1 MSDSKKYLMKQ
12 EKRWDKIKKIFR
24 NPYRVVI
31 FNDQNLH
38 IIKQVRFNA
47 KNFLGAILLAIVF
60 IIAAVTIIIA
70 FTPLREYIPGYP
82 SSKMRHMLIRNV
94 LVVDSLEQ
102 EAQRRDFYFKN
113 FRSMLAGETQAAD
126 TVIHPLAKI
135 DKEKLL
141 LTATNQDSLFKE
153 ELAAEKANPNL
164 GNNTMQGITNLL
176 FTCPIHG
183 LVTNKHDLNSRHF
196 GVDIVSKLHARISA
210 TLDGTIIYA
219 GWTTDTGY
227 VIYIQH
233 EQNLVSVYR
242 HNAELLKVQG
252 DKVRAGEAIATMG
265 NTGKETTGP
274 HLHFEI
280 WLNGLSINPEE
291 FIKFQ

>member
-1 MSDSKKYLMKQ
+1 MKQ

-60 IIAAVTIIIA
+60 IIASVTIIIA

-102 EAQRRDFYFKN
+102 EAQRRDLYFKN
-113 FRSMLAGETQAAD
+113 FRLMLAGESPVD
-126 TVIHPLAKI
+126 TAINHVTKI

-153 ELAAEKANPNL
+153 ELAAEKLNPSKTFGSPSTINISNL
-164 GNNTMQGITNLL
+164 K
-176 FTCPIHG
+176 FTCPAHG
-183 LVTNKHDLNSRHF
+183 IVTSKHDLNIRHF
-196 GVDIVSKLHARISA
+196 GVDIVGKLNAPISSA
-210 TLDGTIIYA
+210 LDGTVIYA
-219 GWTTDTGY
+219 GLTTDTGN
-227 VIYIQH
+227 VIYVQH
-233 EQNLVSVYR
+233 EGDLITVYR

-252 DKVRAGEAIATMG
+252 DKVRAGETIAVMG

-274 HLHFEI
+274 HLHFEM
-280 WLNGLSINPEE
+280 WLNGVSINPEE
-291 FIKFQ
+291 YIKF